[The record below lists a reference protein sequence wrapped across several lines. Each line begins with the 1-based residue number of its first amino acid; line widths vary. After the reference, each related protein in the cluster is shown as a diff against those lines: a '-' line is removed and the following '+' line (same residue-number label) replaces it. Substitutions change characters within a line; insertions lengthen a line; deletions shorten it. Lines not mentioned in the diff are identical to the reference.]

1 MTICLSNTLP
11 FVLQRYVLQR
21 TDCRVRLMVY
31 WTQAINRQ
39 EGLMEKKHLIIPALV
54 TALLSVSTSSFAQ
67 DRYQGGDRDRTSQR
81 DRGNDR
87 YDNND
92 RSDRIDRN
100 DRSDRSDRN
109 DRHDGYRAQGGG
121 RGNEGWGEE
130 RHWNG
135 AGPDHSFRR
144 GDRLPGQ
151 YRNHQYVVNNYREHH
166 LRPPPRGYH
175 WVQTGGDYVLAA
187 IATGVIADLIINH

>member
-1 MTICLSNTLP
+1 
-11 FVLQRYVLQR
+11 
-21 TDCRVRLMVY
+21 
-31 WTQAINRQ
+31 
-39 EGLMEKKHLIIPALV
+39 MEKKHLIIPALV
-54 TALLSVSTSSFAQ
+54 TALLSVSASSFAQ
-67 DRYQGGDRDRTSQR
+67 DRYHGDDRDRYSQR
-81 DRGNDR
+81 DRGDGQRDRSSDR
-87 YDNND
+87 YDNNRYD
-92 RSDRIDRN
+92 SNRSD
-100 DRSDRSDRN
+100 S

-130 RHWNG
+130 HRWNG

-144 GDRLPGQ
+144 GDRLPSR

-187 IATGVIADLIINH
+187 VATGLIADLIINH

>member
-1 MTICLSNTLP
+1 
-11 FVLQRYVLQR
+11 
-21 TDCRVRLMVY
+21 
-31 WTQAINRQ
+31 
-39 EGLMEKKHLIIPALV
+39 MEKKHLIIPALV
-54 TALLSVSTSSFAQ
+54 TALLSVSASSFAQ
-67 DRYQGGDRDRTSQR
+67 DRYHGGDRDRTSQY

-87 YDNND
+87 NSNDRYNND
-92 RSDRIDRN
+92 RSDRTDRN
-100 DRSDRSDRN
+100 DRYDRN
-109 DRHDGYRAQGGG
+109 DRDNRNDGYRAQGGG

-130 RHWNG
+130 RRWDG

-144 GDRLPGQ
+144 GERLPSR